1 MAITLDTLARALR
14 VSVPL
19 DGEQTAE
26 LTRLL
31 GVSVE
36 VVNKY
41 APNAPVVTTD
51 EGVIRV
57 AGYLFDAGSTTEPG
71 AVGALNAI
79 RLSGAAPLLAP
90 YRVHRAGLIGVGGD
104 SSSVVE
110 SGSSQD
116 ARVTAVDARV
126 TAVDARVTAVDA
138 RVTTLEAAP
147 APSGGGA
154 TPTYTEIAGA
164 NVSSNRRQFDFNAA
178 GRTAFVDAWNAST
191 YHSFVVAILSGTD
204 VTQYTLPRTPI
215 QGDISGTVVFR
226 LGVTVA
232 SATTPAE
239 IHLNITGTAMKV
251 WYASPNFY
259 STTAII
265 RIYGSN
271 T

>member
-104 SSSVVE
+104 SSSVVD
-110 SGSSQD
+110 SGSSQDARVTAVD

-154 TPTYTEIAGA
+154 PTYTLIATDTTHSA
-164 NVSSNRRQFDFNAA
+164 NQFLFNATE
-178 GRTAFVDAWNAST
+178 RNTFRDSWNAGT
-191 YHSFVVAILSGTD
+191 YPEYLVSVTDSGT
-204 VTQYTLPRTPI
+204 QGHLPR
-215 QGDISGTVVFR
+215 ISVCTSTGGERPTDFR
-226 LGVTVA
+226 QYR
-232 SATTPAE
+232 
-239 IHLNITGTAMKV
+239 M
-251 WYASPNFY
+251 
-259 STTAII
+259 AI
-265 RIYGSN
+265 R
-271 T
+271 

>member
-104 SSSVVE
+104 SSSVVD
-110 SGSSQD
+110 SGSSQ
-116 ARVTAVDARV
+116 DARV

-154 TPTYTEIAGA
+154 PTYTLIATDTTHSA
-164 NVSSNRRQFDFNAA
+164 NQFLFNATE
-178 GRTAFVDAWNAST
+178 RNTFRDSWNAGT
-191 YHSFVVAILSGTD
+191 YPEYLVSVTDSGTQD
-204 VTQYTLPRTPI
+204 TYQEYRFARLPGASDLRT
-215 QGDISGTVVFR
+215 SGNT
-226 LGVTVA
+226 
-232 SATTPAE
+232 E
-239 IHLNITGTAMKV
+239 
-251 WYASPNFY
+251 W
-259 STTAII
+259 AI
-265 RIYGSN
+265 R
-271 T
+271 

>member
-104 SSSVVE
+104 SSSVVD
-110 SGSSQD
+110 SGSSQ
-116 ARVTAVDARV
+116 DARV

-154 TPTYTEIAGA
+154 PTYTLIATDTTHSA
-164 NVSSNRRQFDFNAA
+164 NQFLFNATE
-178 GRTAFVDAWNAST
+178 RNTFRDSWNAG
-191 YHSFVVAILSGTD
+191 H
-204 VTQYTLPRTPI
+204 LP
-215 QGDISGTVVFR
+215 
-226 LGVTVA
+226 
-232 SATTPAE
+232 
-239 IHLNITGTAMKV
+239 
-251 WYASPNFY
+251 
-259 STTAII
+259 
-265 RIYGSN
+265 
-271 T
+271 